1 MFKRAEHNRAAEHG
15 SDRSEY
21 IKLRSSSVRG
31 GGDKDE
37 DFSPG
42 RCHEGDEN
50 VGGRNC
56 VVGGRVRRSLN

>member
-1 MFKRAEHNRAAEHG
+1 MLKRAEHNRAAERG

-21 IKLRSSSVRG
+21 ILLRSSSVRG

-42 RCHEGDEN
+42 
-50 VGGRNC
+50 
-56 VVGGRVRRSLN
+56 